1 MTRPAGGQRAVRAV
15 LMRGGTSKGLFFHD
29 ADLPPEGPERDRL
42 LVRALGSPH
51 VLQLDGLGG
60 GTSSTSKVMVVHRPT
75 AGGEIPYAF
84 GQVSIDSPR
93 IDWSGNCGNLTTA
106 VAAFC
111 VDEGLAPDPRR
122 TPSDGSVAVVRL
134 RNVGTGLAVEAHV
147 EVADGVSRADGDFRT
162 PGVPFTGSP
171 IRTLYLEPCG
181 GVLGSAFPTGAPREV
196 LATPGGTVEASI
208 LDITHPLV
216 VARAADLGVD
226 VMAPPDELNADVE
239 LLARLEELRAAASVR
254 VGAAT
259 DVASAAEQSPIVPRL
274 ALVEAPV
281 LPNDDVNAIGVSM
294 GRVHRGLM
302 MTAALAIG
310 GAAELGGTVVDTV
323 RRGRPGGGGLRICT
337 PMGSVDVLAELAD
350 GGLRAVGVTR
360 TARRLMAGE
369 VYVPDDGGRH
379 D

>member
-1 MTRPAGGQRAVRAV
+1 MTSPAQRRAGGQRAVRSV

-29 ADLPPEGPERDRL
+29 ADLPPEGPERDHL

-51 VLQLDGLGG
+51 ALQLDGLGG

-75 AGGEIPYAF
+75 SSGEIPYAF
-84 GQVSIDSPR
+84 GQVSIDSAR
-93 IDWSGNCGNLTTA
+93 VDWSGNCGNLTTA

-111 VDEGLAPDPRR
+111 VDEGLAP
-122 TPSDGSVAVVRL
+122 SDGSVAVVRL
-134 RNVGTGLAVEAHV
+134 RNVGTGLAVEARV
-147 EVADGVSRADGDFRT
+147 EVDDGVSRADGDFRT
-162 PGVPFTGSP
+162 PGVPFAGSP
-171 IRTLYLEPCG
+171 IRTLYLDPCG
-181 GVLGSAFPTGAPREV
+181 GVLGSAFPTGALREE
-196 LATPGGTVEASI
+196 LAIPGGTVEVSI

-226 VMAPPDELNADVE
+226 VMTPPDELNTDAE

-254 VGAAT
+254 VGAAA
-259 DVASAAEQSPIVPRL
+259 DAASAKETSPIVPRF

-281 LPNDDVNAIGVSM
+281 LPNDDLQALGVSM

-302 MTAALAIG
+302 MTAALALG
-310 GAAELGGTVVDTV
+310 GAAELGGTIVDTV
-323 RRGRPGGGGLRICT
+323 RRGKPGTGGLRICT

-379 D
+379 G